1 MHYDNLK
8 RSSEAPSCGQML
20 AYTRERVI
28 FQPYVSLDEVRQI
41 LADKRLLE
49 LHLFDEDRE
58 YRAIVSRSP
67 RFENGVIETVVD
79 FLSDKVNEIYE
90 DTVALQEKFGSAI
103 TVLNH
108 IYYDEYGMAYIDN
121 YRLRMRGTE

>member
-8 RSSEAPSCGQML
+8 RSSEAPACGQML

-58 YRAIVSRSP
+58 YRAIASRSP

-90 DTVALQEKFGSAI
+90 DTVALQEKFGLAI

-121 YRLRMRGTE
+121 YRLRM